1 MKWQRRWHCLVLSA
15 LLMASSV
22 VPCFAADTAG
32 SSVFSTFYI
41 DAADM
46 AFPQTDLSV
55 QLYSQD
61 SSGRFQPGEVVQVDC
76 SLNQVTEDASFYIQP
91 KVGSVWIT
99 VDYLTDLNADGI
111 YELPRNDAAPV
122 WDYLAPQ
129 SSVVLQRSTTSQKL
143 LAGQTYI
150 LSAQTLLQG
159 SQQAANLRTLSGS
172 SSYLGLSGHVQDF
185 PLCLVSLRYSPAG
198 GQEQTLS
205 YYVRI
210 YGKALP
216 PSDISPDSPYYKAV
230 EYVLSQGYFSGTG
243 NGVFQPD
250 GLFTRAQL
258 AQTLWRMGGSLTA
271 RGCSFPDVDP
281 SAWYY
286 DAVSWCCQNG
296 IMTGLSTNSFA
307 PDAPLSQQQMA
318 LILYQFAKY
327 SGIDVSQQG
336 DLSAYS
342 DGDNVSLW
350 AKQGMEW
357 AVGNGILPTVP
368 GNTLNPSASVTRSQM
383 AMVLYT
389 YDGVFSRR

>member
-1 MKWQRRWHCLVLSA
+1 MKWHRRWLALALST
-15 LLMASSV
+15 LLMISSV
-22 VPCFAADTAG
+22 VPCLAG
-32 SSVFSTFYI
+32 ETSSSAVFSNFYI

-46 AFPQTDLSV
+46 AFTQTNLSV
-55 QLYSQD
+55 QLYNR
-61 SSGRFQPGEVVQVDC
+61 SSGGQYQPGEVLQIDC

-91 KVGSVWIT
+91 KVGSVWVT
-99 VDYLTDLNADGI
+99 VDYLTDLNGDGI
-111 YELPRNDAAPV
+111 YELPRDSASPA
-122 WDYLAPQ
+122 WDYLSPQ
-129 SSVVLQRSTTSQKL
+129 SSVILQRSSVSQKL

-159 SQQAANLRTLSGS
+159 SQQAANLRTLNGS
-172 SSYLGLSGHVQDF
+172 STYLGLSGSVQDF
-185 PLCLVSLRYSPAG
+185 PLCLVSLRCSSG
-198 GQEQTLS
+198 GKEQVLS
-205 YYVRI
+205 YYVKL
-210 YGKALP
+210 YGRALP
-216 PSDISPDSPYYKAV
+216 PSDVSPDSPYYEAV
-230 EYVLSQGYFSGTG
+230 EYVLAQGYFSGMG
-243 NGVFQPD
+243 NGIFQPN

-271 RGCSFPDVDP
+271 RDCSFPDVDS

-327 SGIDVSQQG
+327 SGLDVSKQG

-342 DGDNVSLW
+342 DGENVSLW

-357 AVGNGILPTVP
+357 AVGNGILPTDS
-368 GNTLNPSASVTRSQM
+368 GTALNPSASVTRSQM
-383 AMVLYT
+383 AMVLYAF
-389 YDGVFSRR
+389 DGVYGRR